1 MNFAHL
7 YAWGMSK
14 NRLGSVKNAARTL
27 KAFSAQHPTWGVA
40 ELAEHLSL
48 STSTTHR
55 LLSTL
60 ADEGVLEQD
69 PETSRYRLGLSVFD
83 LAAAMP
89 KQRTLHEAVLVS
101 MTELRSRTGETV
113 QVAVLDGRDVVYVE
127 RLDSPSTV
135 EVFTQVG
142 RRNSAHRTSTG
153 KALLAHIPSN
163 HRDRLLKGWVLEPKT
178 EHTITDLSVLREELL
193 RVKTRGY
200 AENRHESELGIIS
213 IAAPIRD
220 SSGYAVAA
228 LSIAGSGERIDANRS
243 MYVEAVVVLART
255 VSVQMGWSGAA

>member
-1 MNFAHL
+1 MLDA
-7 YAWGMSK
+7 MSK

-40 ELAEHLSL
+40 ELAEHLDL

-69 PETSRYRLGLSVFD
+69 AETSRYRLGLSVFD

-89 KQRTLHEAVLVS
+89 KQRSLHEAVLVS

-113 QVAVLDGRDVVYVE
+113 QVAVLDGREVVYVE
-127 RLDSPSTV
+127 RLDSPNTV

-153 KALLAHIPSN
+153 KALLAHLPRGQ
-163 HRDRLLKGWVLEPKT
+163 RDRILKGWVLEHKT
-178 EHTITDLSVLREELL
+178 AHTITDVSVLRRELTE
-193 RVKTRGY
+193 VKKRGY

-220 SSGYAVAA
+220 TSGYAVAA
-228 LSIAGSGERIDANRS
+228 LSIAGPSERMDENRA
-243 MYVEAVVVLART
+243 MYAEAVVVLART
-255 VSVQMGWSGAA
+255 VSMQMGWAGPA

>member
-1 MNFAHL
+1 
-7 YAWGMSK
+7 MSK

-40 ELAEHLSL
+40 ELAQHLDL

-69 PETSRYRLGLSVFD
+69 PETARYRLGLSVFD

-113 QVAVLDGRDVVYVE
+113 QVAVLDGREVVYVE

-135 EVFTQVG
+135 RVFTQVG

-153 KALLAHIPSN
+153 KVLLAHIPAQQ
-163 HRDRLLKGWVLEPKT
+163 RDRLLRGWVLEAKT
-178 EHTITDLSVLREELL
+178 PHTITDTALL
-193 RVKTRGY
+193 RRELAEIRRRGY
-200 AENRHESELGIIS
+200 AENRHESEIGVIS
-213 IAAPIRD
+213 VAAPIRD
-220 SSGYAVAA
+220 ATGYAVAA
-228 LSIAGSGERIDANRS
+228 LSIAGPEDRMDENRAT
-243 MYVEAVVVLART
+243 YAEAVVVLART
-255 VSVQMGWSGAA
+255 VSAQMGWAGTS